1 MKGRTIARA
10 AGAGAGAMLPLM
22 PDAPAPVRT
31 ALAIAADVAGGRT
44 RAREEIDA
52 ALARAEAA
60 QARTNAF
67 THLLHARARAAA
79 DALDAARAAG
89 ETLPPLSG
97 VPFVVKANLCLE
109 GAPTTAA
116 SAILAGFVPPYTAT
130 VVARLEAAGAVPIAM
145 ANMDE
150 FGMGGSS
157 EASAHGPVLHPADPE
172 RVAGGSS
179 GGSAAAVAAG
189 VVPFALGTDTGGSV
203 RQPAAFCGLIG
214 FKPTYGTLS
223 RYGVIAYASSLDQVG
238 VLAHDVRDVAAVV
251 DLMRG
256 PDPHDATTV
265 EAPSTAAELD
275 APLTGLRVGV
285 VPELAGEGNH
295 AAVRAGMDATVA
307 RLRELGAE
315 VRPASLPSSR
325 AGVACYYLIAS
336 AEASSNLARYDG
348 TITGA
353 RVGEESD
360 GQVEVA
366 TATRGAG
373 FGTEVRRRVLMGT
386 FVSSAGHV
394 DAWYGQALRVRR
406 KIADEMDA
414 AFEDVDL
421 LLTPTAPGPAFRQGE
436 RIDDPLAMY
445 LGDVDTCLANLA
457 GVGAVSVPAGRD
469 ERGLPVGAQLLAPAL
484 HDATLLRVAAALSR
498 S

>member
-10 AGAGAGAMLPLM
+10 AGAGAGAMLPPM

>member
-1 MKGRTIARA
+1 MKGRTIAPTG
-10 AGAGAGAMLPLM
+10 GAEAGAMLPPM
-22 PDAPAPVRT
+22 PDAPAPERT
-31 ALAIAADVAGGRT
+31 ALAIAADVAAGRT
-44 RAREEIDA
+44 RARDEIDA
-52 ALARAEAA
+52 ALARAEAV

-79 DALDAARAAG
+79 DALDAVRAAG
-89 ETLPPLSG
+89 DPLPPLAG
-97 VPFVVKANLCLE
+97 VPFVVKANLCLA

-116 SAILAGFVPPYTAT
+116 SAILADFVPPYTAT

-157 EASAHGPVLHPADPE
+157 EASAYGPVLHPADPE

-238 VLAHDVRDVAAVV
+238 VLAHDAHDVAAVV
-251 DLMRG
+251 DVMRG

-275 APLTGLRVGV
+275 EPLTGLRVGV
-285 VPELAGEGNH
+285 VPELAGEGNQ
-295 AAVRAGMDATVA
+295 AAVRAGTNATVA
-307 RLRELGAE
+307 RLRALGAE
-315 VRPASLPSSR
+315 VRPASLPSAK

-348 TITGA
+348 TITGV

-366 TATRGAG
+366 TSTRGAG

-406 KIADEMDA
+406 KIADEIDA

-421 LLTPTAPGPAFRQGE
+421 LLTPTAPGTAFRQGD
-436 RIDDPLAMY
+436 RVDDPLAMY

-457 GVGAVSVPAGRD
+457 GVGAVSVPAGHD
-469 ERGLPVGAQLLAPAL
+469 EEGLPVGVQLLAPAL
-484 HDATLLRVAAALSR
+484 RDPTLLRVAAALSR

>member
-1 MKGRTIARA
+1 
-10 AGAGAGAMLPLM
+10 MLPPM
-22 PDAPAPVRT
+22 PDAPDPVRT
-31 ALAIAADVAGGRT
+31 ALATAADVAAGRT
-44 RAREEIDA
+44 RARDEVDA

-60 QARTNAF
+60 QIRTNAF
-67 THLLHARARAAA
+67 TLLLHARARAAA

-89 ETLPPLSG
+89 ETMPALAG
-97 VPFVVKANLCLE
+97 VPFVVKANLCVE

-116 SAILAGFVPPYTAT
+116 SAILADFVPPYTAT
-130 VVARLEAAGAVPIAM
+130 VVARLESAGAVPIAM

-157 EASAHGPVLHPADPE
+157 EASAHGPVLHPTHPD

-179 GGSAAAVAAG
+179 GGSAAAVASG

-203 RQPAAFCGLIG
+203 RQPAAFCGLVG

-223 RYGVIAYASSLDQVG
+223 RYGMIAYASSLDQVG
-238 VLAHDVRDVAAVV
+238 VLAHDARDVAAVV
-251 DLMRG
+251 DAMRG

-265 EAPSTAAELD
+265 ATPAVAAQVD
-275 APLTGLRVGV
+275 APLDGLRIGIVD
-285 VPELAGEGNH
+285 ELTGEGNH
-295 AAVRAGMDATVA
+295 PAVRAGVDATVA

-315 VRPASLPSSR
+315 VTGASLPSAH

-348 TITGA
+348 TITGV
-353 RVGEESD
+353 RVGDESD

-394 DAWYGQALRVRR
+394 DAWYGRALLVRR
-406 KIADEMDA
+406 KIADEVA
-414 AFEDVDL
+414 VAFADVDL

-457 GVGAVSVPAGRD
+457 GIGAVSAPAGRS
-469 ERGLPVGAQLLAPAL
+469 EEGLPVGVQFLAPAL
-484 HDATLLRVAAALSR
+484 HDGILLRVAAALAR
-498 S
+498 